1 MRCVIF
7 AVGKTKKSLE
17 LLKMCALCNQRR
29 LRYVNA
35 KFRVRDPLNSPHQ
48 RFNNRGSTVNNSRQ
62 KIDDTAVERALVEL
76 GVEPGPLPGLC
87 EGSTFSANRHALQLR
102 GLNKARVD

>member
-1 MRCVIF
+1 
-7 AVGKTKKSLE
+7 
-17 LLKMCALCNQRR
+17 MCALCNQRR

-48 RFNNRGSTVNNSRQ
+48 RFNNKGSTVNNSRQ
-62 KIDDTAVERALVEL
+62 KINDAAVERALIEL

-87 EGSTFSANRHALQLR
+87 ESAIFSGNKHALQLKR
-102 GLNKARVD
+102 PNKARVGID